1 MAAKEVMISTM
12 EVLYSLG
19 KDVDETNND
28 LKGIIAKNTYTK
40 CSGFYFICNDL

>member
-28 LKGIIAKNTYTK
+28 LKGIIAKNIPIP
-40 CSGFYFICNDL
+40 SAVVFICNDL